1 MSDIS
6 PETEY
11 AEYAEEA
18 PGSSNYTAGSAS
30 PSASSPED
38 GDRADQEAHG
48 GSMAPGLVDDAGNQ
62 IEEPPPAP

>member
-11 AEYAEEA
+11 AEYVQDDSGPRSADASEEREPAE
-18 PGSSNYTAGSAS
+18 
-30 PSASSPED
+30 
-38 GDRADQEAHG
+38 QEAHG

>member
-18 PGSSNYTAGSAS
+18 PGSSDYTAGSAS
-30 PSASSPED
+30 PSED
-38 GDRADQEAHG
+38 RDRANQEAHG

-62 IEEPPPAP
+62 VEEPPPAP